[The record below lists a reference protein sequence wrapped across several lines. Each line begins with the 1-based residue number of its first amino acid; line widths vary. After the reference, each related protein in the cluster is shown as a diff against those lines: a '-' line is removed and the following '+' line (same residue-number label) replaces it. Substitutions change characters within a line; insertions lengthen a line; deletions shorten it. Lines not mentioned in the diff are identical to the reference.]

1 MKFSKTTFLVFLSLI
16 AFVSCKKD
24 TDPNMQT
31 FKIVKEMEKVMPGTT
46 TATITGLFEYSGKI
60 NSIKVRVG
68 TNEQLFGSDVFV
80 AEVSGKAYSVNITG
94 LRSGTLYHYRYEV
107 DYGGK
112 EVFLTEISDFTT
124 LNELPTVKT
133 IDVTVIDT
141 TVFRI
146 KCEVLSDGGLEVT
159 ERGIC
164 WNTYGD
170 PTLDDETMRH
180 SNGGL
185 GQYTIRLENL
195 TIATRYYVRAYAIN
209 ATGVG
214 YGEVL
219 VLETTLVPEMSVS
232 IVLNCNP
239 EEGGIVNGAGSY
251 TIGSQCTVTATAN
264 PTYTFVNWTENGTQ
278 VSSNATY
285 TFTVSV
291 ERNLVANFEAQTP
304 TSYTISTS
312 ANPSNGG
319 IVMGN
324 GIYQQGQQC
333 TVTATAST
341 DYAFINWTESGN
353 VVSTQ
358 TSYTFTVNSN
368 RNLIANFS
376 YNGTDSHEYVD
387 LGLPSGL
394 LWATCNVGATL
405 PEEYGDRYAW
415 GEIQPKDIY
424 SGYNYKYSDGTNYG
438 YNAQLTKYCTNP
450 EYGYQGFVD
459 GLTILLPEDDAATV
473 NWGVDWRMPT
483 NEEWQEL
490 YQNTTYI
497 WTTQNDVYG
506 MLFTAANG
514 NSLFL
519 PTSPTAI
526 SNGFYWSSSLHTE
539 FPHYAWDFRIY
550 SNSSCDIEK
559 HYRYVGN
566 PIRAVRS
573 LSKN

>member
-1 MKFSKTTFLVFLSLI
+1 MKYRNLTICIILGLLMCH
-16 AFVSCKKD
+16 SCKKD
-24 TDPNMQT
+24 TDPT
-31 FKIVKEMEKVMPGTT
+31 ISSFRIVKETEKIVVGTT
-46 TATITGLFEYSGKI
+46 EATISGTYDFPGKI
-60 NSIKVRVG
+60 NSIKVRIS
-68 TNEQLFGSDVFV
+68 TDEQLFGSDIY
-80 AEVSGKAYSVNITG
+80 ATEVNGKAYSVHITG
-94 LRSGTLYHYRYEV
+94 LHPGTIYYYRYEV
-107 DYGGK
+107 DYGAN
-112 EVFLTEISDFTT
+112 EFFLTEISDFTT

-133 IDVTVIDT
+133 IDVTAIDT

-146 KCEVLSDGGLEVT
+146 KCEVLSDGGLEIT

-170 PTLDDETMRH
+170 PTLDDEAMRH

-195 TIATRYYVRAYAIN
+195 TIATRYYVRAYAMN

-219 VLETTLVPEMSVS
+219 VFETTPVPEMSVS

-285 TFTVSV
+285 TFTVSA
-291 ERNLVANFEAQTP
+291 ERNLVANF
-304 TSYTISTS
+304 
-312 ANPSNGG
+312 
-319 IVMGN
+319 
-324 GIYQQGQQC
+324 
-333 TVTATAST
+333 
-341 DYAFINWTESGN
+341 
-353 VVSTQ
+353 
-358 TSYTFTVNSN
+358 TFSS
-368 RNLIANFS
+368 I
-376 YNGTDSHEYVD
+376 GSHNYVD

-438 YNAQLTKYCTNP
+438 YNAQLTKYCTNS

-459 GLTILLPEDDAATV
+459 GLTVLLPEDDAATV
-473 NWGVDWRMPT
+473 NWGVDWRTPT

-490 YQNTTYI
+490 YQNTSYI
-497 WTTQNDVYG
+497 WTTQSDVYG
-506 MLFTAANG
+506 MLFTSSNG

-519 PTSPTAI
+519 PASPTANFRGI
-526 SNGFYWSSSLHTE
+526 YWSSSLHTE
-539 FPHYAWDFRIY
+539 YPHNAWDFRIY
-550 SNSSCDIEK
+550 SNSSSCGMEK
-559 HYRYVGN
+559 YYRYAGN

-573 LSKN
+573 LPKD